1 MGAPVGGCPIRL
13 PLALAA
19 VAILA
24 AAGVGLAQ
32 TPALKSQRTEAQ
44 YAGGF
49 RPDAC
54 RYPRAARQA
63 QLSGCCQ
70 MDLDIG
76 PDGRLLKADG
86 VCSDPMFLEP
96 TMRCLAAQEF
106 IPATQNGRPV
116 RDLQHLEYE
125 WRATAPSD
133 RNLCS
138 KLKTS

>member
-1 MGAPVGGCPIRL
+1 M
-13 PLALAA
+13 ALAT

-24 AAGVGLAQ
+24 GLGSVGLAQ
-32 TPALKSQRTEAQ
+32 PAATPGKKTEAQ

-54 RYPRAARQA
+54 RYPRPAREK

-70 MDLDIG
+70 MELEIG
-76 PDGRLLKADG
+76 PDGSLLSADG
-86 VCSDPMFLEP
+86 VCSDPIFLEP
-96 TMRCLAAQEF
+96 TVRCLSAQGF
-106 IPATQNGRPV
+106 GPATRTGRPV

-125 WRATAPSD
+125 WRATTPSKV
-133 RNLCS
+133 NLCN

>member
-1 MGAPVGGCPIRL
+1 M
-13 PLALAA
+13 ALAT

-24 AAGVGLAQ
+24 GLGSVGLAQ
-32 TPALKSQRTEAQ
+32 PVATPGKKIEAQ

-54 RYPRAARQA
+54 RYPRPAREK

-70 MDLDIG
+70 MDLEIG
-76 PDGRLLKADG
+76 PDGSVLRADG
-86 VCSDPMFLEP
+86 VCSDPIFLEP
-96 TMRCLAAQEF
+96 TVRCLSAQGF
-106 IPATQNGRPV
+106 VPATRNGQPV

-125 WRATAPSD
+125 WRATTPSKV
-133 RNLCS
+133 NLCN

>member
-1 MGAPVGGCPIRL
+1 MGGCPIRT
-13 PLALAA
+13 PLAFAA
-19 VAILA
+19 IAILA

-32 TPALKSQRTEAQ
+32 TPATKSQRTEAQ

-54 RYPRAARQA
+54 RYPREARKV

-76 PDGRLLKADG
+76 PDGRLIKADG
-86 VCSDPMFLEP
+86 VCSDPIFLEP
-96 TMRCLAAQEF
+96 TVRCLTAQEF

-116 RDLQHLEYE
+116 RDLQRLEYE
-125 WRATAPSD
+125 WRATTPSGG
-133 RNLCS
+133 NLCN

>member
-1 MGAPVGGCPIRL
+1 MGGFPIRARPAFASL
-13 PLALAA
+13 
-19 VAILA
+19 AILA

-32 TPALKSQRTEAQ
+32 TPTAKSQRTEAQ

-54 RYPRAARQA
+54 RYPRSARQA

-76 PDGRLLKADG
+76 SDGRLIKGDG
-86 VCSDPMFLEP
+86 VCSDPVFLEP
-96 TMRCLAAQEF
+96 TLRCLAAQEF
-106 IPATQNGRPV
+106 VPAMQNGRPV
-116 RDLQHLEYE
+116 RDLQRLEYE
-125 WRATAPSD
+125 WRATTPSGT
-133 RNLCS
+133 NLCN

>member
-1 MGAPVGGCPIRL
+1 LTIRSR
-13 PLALAA
+13 LALAT

-24 AAGVGLAQ
+24 GLGSVGLAQ
-32 TPALKSQRTEAQ
+32 PAATPGKKTEAQ

-54 RYPRAARQA
+54 RYPRPAREK

-70 MDLDIG
+70 MELEIG
-76 PDGRLLKADG
+76 PDGSLLSADG
-86 VCSDPMFLEP
+86 VCSDPIFLEP
-96 TMRCLAAQEF
+96 TVRCLSAQGF
-106 IPATQNGRPV
+106 VPATRNGRPV

-125 WRATAPSD
+125 WRATTPSKV
-133 RNLCS
+133 NLCD

>member
-1 MGAPVGGCPIRL
+1 MRAR
-13 PLALAA
+13 LALAS

-24 AAGVGLAQ
+24 GITGVGLAQ
-32 TPALKSQRTEAQ
+32 PGAKAGKTEAQ

-54 RYPRAARQA
+54 RYPKPAREK

-70 MDLDIG
+70 MDLEIG
-76 PDGRLLKADG
+76 PDGSVLAADG
-86 VCSDPMFLEP
+86 VCSDPIFLEP
-96 TMRCLAAQEF
+96 TVRCLTAQEF
-106 IPATQNGRPV
+106 IPATRNGQPV

-125 WRATAPSD
+125 WRATTPSKT
-133 RNLCS
+133 NLCN

>member
-1 MGAPVGGCPIRL
+1 M
-13 PLALAA
+13 LAA
-19 VAILA
+19 GA
-24 AAGVGLAQ
+24 GLAQ
-32 TPALKSQRTEAQ
+32 TASAPGGKTEAQ

-70 MDLDIG
+70 MDLEIG
-76 PDGRLLKADG
+76 ADGRLIKGDG
-86 VCSDPMFLEP
+86 ICSDPVFLEP
-96 TMRCLAAQEF
+96 TLRCLHAQEF
-106 IPATQNGRPV
+106 IPAMRNGQPV

-125 WRATAPSD
+125 WRATTPPKAD
-133 RNLCS
+133 LCN